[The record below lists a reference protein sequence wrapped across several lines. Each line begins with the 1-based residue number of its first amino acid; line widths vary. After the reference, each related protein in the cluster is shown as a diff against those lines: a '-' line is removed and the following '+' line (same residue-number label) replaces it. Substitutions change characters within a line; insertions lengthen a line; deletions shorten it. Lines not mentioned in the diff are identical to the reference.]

1 MKTIILLLC
10 TVFAVISLGCKENP
24 TDYNSDNEIQEIGW
38 LVDLDMYPFP
48 STMKL
53 GSTFTDTIPILFKDG
68 CVERGY
74 FKVDKVTSSLI
85 ECTLYEVSP
94 KNIGNPC
101 TRAVVPSITVLQFTP
116 KQRGVN
122 TIKITDRYKTYTKEI
137 VVE

>member
-1 MKTIILLLC
+1 MKTLLLILC
-10 TVFAVISLGCKENP
+10 SVFTIATYSCKENP
-24 TDYNSDNEIQEIGW
+24 TDNNSDNEIHEIGW
-38 LVDLDMYPFP
+38 LADLDMFPFP
-48 STMKL
+48 TTMKL
-53 GSTFTDTIPILFKDG
+53 GSSFKDTIPILFKDG

-74 FKVDKVTSSLI
+74 FKVDKVTSTLI

-94 KNIGNPC
+94 KNIGYAC
-101 TRAVVPSITVLQFTP
+101 TRAVVPSSAVLLFTP

>member
-1 MKTIILLLC
+1 MKTLLLILC
-10 TVFAVISLGCKENP
+10 SVFTLVTFSCKENP
-24 TDYNSDNEIQEIGW
+24 TDNNSDNEIHEIGW
-38 LVDLDMYPFP
+38 LVDLDLYPFP

-53 GSTFTDTIPILFKDG
+53 RSTFTDTIPILFKDG

-74 FKVDKVTSSLI
+74 FKVNKVISSTI
-85 ECTLYEVSP
+85 ECTLYEVRP
-94 KNIGNPC
+94 KGDLPC
-101 TRAVVPSITVLQFTP
+101 TRGVVPSTAVLQFTP